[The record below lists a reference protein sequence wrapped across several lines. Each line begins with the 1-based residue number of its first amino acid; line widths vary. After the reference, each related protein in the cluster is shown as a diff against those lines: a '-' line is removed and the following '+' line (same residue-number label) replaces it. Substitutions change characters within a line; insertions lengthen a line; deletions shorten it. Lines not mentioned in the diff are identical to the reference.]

1 MTLSAQ
7 KKKIQKTAESH
18 VFLDFIEN
26 NLRHRDMHGNVLK
39 NFLVGS
45 AEGVRELLRS
55 VSVHRASK

>member
-1 MTLSAQ
+1 
-7 KKKIQKTAESH
+7 
-18 VFLDFIEN
+18 
-26 NLRHRDMHGNVLK
+26 MHGNVLK